1 MTVNKANCVAET
13 DVKVGVLTGALI
25 EPKSFR
31 HSETVYLIIAGSG
44 PTDRDGNQPSI
55 TTDTYKKLAHA
66 LSKQN
71 IASYRYDKRGVSES
85 KVDGLKEE
93 NLTID
98 TYINDAVYVI
108 DWLRNR
114 YPASKVGVIGHSEG
128 GLIGLAA
135 GLKTE
140 IDKLVLV
147 ATPGRPIDQIIVEQ
161 LSARAPQ
168 LVNEAE
174 AIIDALKHGE
184 NVTHISDSLF
194 QLFRPSAQPY
204 MKSLLRLDPCSLLSK
219 RKGKTLIVQG
229 ERDLQVTKEDAL
241 ALYADNE
248 KQVTLR
254 LVDSMNHVLVAVN
267 DNLEDNLAS
276 YQNPSLAIHEE
287 LINGIIEYA

>member
-1 MTVNKANCVAET
+1 MTENKTLSEVET
-13 DVKVGVLTGALI
+13 DVKVGELTGALV
-25 EPKSFR
+25 EPKSYR
-31 HSETVYLIIAGSG
+31 HNETVYLIIAGSG

-55 TTDTYKKLAHA
+55 KTDTYKKLAHA

-71 IASYRYDKRGVSES
+71 IASYRYDKKGVGES

-114 YPASKVGVIGHSEG
+114 YPTSKVGVIGHSEG

-135 GLKTE
+135 GLKTD
-140 IDKLVLV
+140 IDTLVLV
-147 ATPGRPIDQIIVEQ
+147 ATPGRTIDQIILEQ

-168 LVNEAE
+168 LVNEAK
-174 AIIDALKHGE
+174 AIVDALKQGE
-184 NVTHISDSLF
+184 NVTHISESF
-194 QLFRPSAQPY
+194 FPLFRPSAQPY
-204 MKSLLRLDPCSLLSK
+204 MNSLLRLDPCSLLSQ

-229 ERDLQVTKEDAL
+229 EHDLQVTKEDVL

-254 LVDSMNHVLVAVN
+254 LIGSMNHVLVAAN
-267 DNLEDNLAS
+267 NNLEDNLAS
-276 YQNPSLAIHEE
+276 YQNPSLAIHKE
-287 LINGIIEYA
+287 LINSIIEYT